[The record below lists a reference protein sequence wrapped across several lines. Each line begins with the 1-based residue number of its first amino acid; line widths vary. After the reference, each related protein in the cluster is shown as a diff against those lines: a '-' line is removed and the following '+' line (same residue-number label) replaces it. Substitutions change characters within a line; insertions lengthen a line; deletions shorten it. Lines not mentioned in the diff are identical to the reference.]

1 MLTGSEQA
9 LYALFTRIAAID
21 QFGRAMVER
30 TLPPSVTLAQ
40 LAVLGEL
47 SRADAAMTPIGLAR
61 SLGVTKQTMTTTLA
75 RLARAGLISIA
86 PDPADRRMKR
96 ISLTPQG
103 TQVQESSLQRLG
115 PEIAMTA
122 DHLPAGLI
130 ARLTPSLAELQRALD
145 RATS

>member
-30 TLPPSVTLAQ
+30 TLPPAVTLAQ
-40 LAVLGEL
+40 LAVLEEL
-47 SRADAAMTPIGLAR
+47 RRADATMTPVGLAR

-75 RLARAGLISIA
+75 RLARANLISIA
-86 PDPADRRMKR
+86 RDPADRRMKR
-96 ISLTPQG
+96 ISLTPRG
-103 TQVQESSLQRLG
+103 AQVQQSCLQRLG

-122 DHLPAGLI
+122 DQLPAGLI
-130 ARLTPSLAELQRALD
+130 ERLAPSLKELHHALGRAD
-145 RATS
+145 S